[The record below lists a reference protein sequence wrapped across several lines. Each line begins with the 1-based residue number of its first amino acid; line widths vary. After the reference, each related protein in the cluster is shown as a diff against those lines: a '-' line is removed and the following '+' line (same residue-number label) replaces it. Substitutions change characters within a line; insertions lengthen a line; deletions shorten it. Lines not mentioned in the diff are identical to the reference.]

1 MCVDAAASKRGRSLF
16 LFSCA
21 TFTAELFGTFVLY
34 FVCTYTIL
42 KELAE
47 LKASLVVQ
55 WIAIFTSGR
64 IYLTKWKSSNWP
76 SGTTHVKIWRRNQ
89 FTQGSGLFEAWTCF
103 TWIWVKKPSQWR
115 EPALQGTPILRGK
128 VPPEQYIFLEKFLP
142 LWNCCWGCFF
152 TPVRHRKIPEY
163 WQWDDKKKKKR
174 P

>member
-1 MCVDAAASKRGRSLF
+1 MHVILACIGLVVTDDPRQLLESFLSQILSGYWSVGYFWPQDQWFEASLKIPKCLM
-16 LFSCA
+16 
-21 TFTAELFGTFVLY
+21 
-34 FVCTYTIL
+34 YTIL

-103 TWIWVKKPSQWR
+103 TWIWVERPSQCR

-142 LWNCCWGCFF
+142 HWNCCWG
-152 TPVRHRKIPEY
+152 
-163 WQWDDKKKKKR
+163 
-174 P
+174 